1 MNRLAFA
8 ARRPAALCLTHRP
21 WLVLLLALFSLL
33 YVPTAHGQV
42 LLSSSPYPE
51 PIVTVGSGVDLT
63 YTFELT
69 ETESVYLV
77 QVDPGFPDY
86 TIKDSSGCPIDTT
99 GRTNTNAGTSCT
111 IIVHFA
117 PSVPG
122 LRNAPLRVAT
132 TAGSIATPLVGYGDG
147 PQGVIYPG
155 GDSVFLGV
163 FGVP

>member
-1 MNRLAFA
+1 M
-8 ARRPAALCLTHRP
+8 
-21 WLVLLLALFSLL
+21 
-33 YVPTAHGQV
+33 
-42 LLSSSPYPE
+42 
-51 PIVTVGSGVDLT
+51 DLT

-163 FGVP
+163 FGVPGFNGDNSTQYKELNAPSSIAFDSGVAPVLRRPRETTAFAG